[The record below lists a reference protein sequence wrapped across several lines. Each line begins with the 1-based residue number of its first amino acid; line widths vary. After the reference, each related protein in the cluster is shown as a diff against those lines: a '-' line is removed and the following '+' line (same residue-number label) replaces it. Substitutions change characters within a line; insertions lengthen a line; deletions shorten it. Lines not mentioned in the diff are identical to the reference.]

1 MGRVRPFGTGIGA
14 RLVMFGGR
22 VFRLVLAAL
31 TSVSC
36 ARFTL
41 ATGIPIDGFLP
52 QVGITLTRQ
61 YSNELA
67 DFTPKPATTPNG
79 LSMGYGS
86 PHYAVALLDTGA
98 AVSLLTSASDND
110 FNINGPYSGAN
121 TNFSGTEEIT
131 IGGAS
136 GFLQANINDPL
147 GLYAAGLQDR
157 STNSGALVVNHTPS
171 MRGQTNTS
179 MITVPAESDLPNV
192 LGLPFMSQYATR
204 IRNSQPQ
211 IFEVNGKT
219 VRTPGIDFHELGT
232 GGSLGISRKAQ
243 LNLLGSMPST
253 PLYFFNIENLDIDR
267 PWDNPSQPTVVQG
280 GHFMNATVQNNGAS
294 STTSFFFDT
303 GASVTVLSQFKAL
316 EMGFDVTLDT
326 PEFTISIVGSGGVKS
341 NVPGFFVDQ
350 LTIPALGGSVV
361 ATNVPVIVLD
371 VTNVANPGNVV
382 DGIIGTNIFQ
392 GRDIVIDPNPSLG
405 GGGATAGVYIS
416 NPVTSDVNWA
426 DTGASGSW
434 NVGANWSPATTPGVL
449 GIANLRHVNGGNQAT
464 VLSASTQVFEANIS
478 GAAGGSTMTLQINSG
493 AKLTT
498 FSGLNIESRGVV
510 SLVGGTIDSQYV
522 EVLENARLEGN
533 GTIYTG
539 SGEIAGQV
547 ENTKGTVAPGL
558 GSGGAGTLT
567 IAGRYSNGAA
577 AKLAMDLGGTTAGT
591 QYDQLVIDGNAGL
604 GGTLTVALANSFV
617 PTIGNSFTLISTSE
631 GIGGAFTTYNLPTL
645 AAGSWIDASN
655 DDNFVLRVVGA
666 GDFNGDLTVD
676 AADYTIWRDGR
687 ESNFYTAA
695 DYNVWRNNFGQV
707 YSAVV
712 AAGAVPEPASLV
724 LVIGAVVMMARRLRK

>member
-1 MGRVRPFGTGIGA
+1 MSGGRNFWFAFIAVVSGA
-14 RLVMFGGR
+14 RL
-22 VFRLVLAAL
+22 A
-31 TSVSC
+31 
-36 ARFTL
+36 L

-52 QVGITLTRQ
+52 QVGITLTRE
-61 YSNELA
+61 YSDELA
-67 DFTPKPATTPNG
+67 DFAPVPETEPG
-79 LSMGYGS
+79 SLYLGYTS
-86 PHYAVALLDTGA
+86 RHYAVALLDTGA

-121 TNFSGTEEIT
+121 TNFRGTESIT

-136 GFLQANINDPL
+136 GFLEATINDPM

-157 STNSGALVVNHTPS
+157 STSSGALVVNHTPS

-179 MITVPAESDLPNV
+179 LITVPAESDLPNV

-219 VRTPGIDFHELGT
+219 VRTPAIDFHELGT

-243 LNLLGSMPST
+243 LNLLGAAPST
-253 PLYFFNIENLDIDR
+253 PAYFFNIANLDIDR
-267 PWDNPSQPTVVQG
+267 PWNNPSQPTVVQG

-361 ATNVPVIVLD
+361 AANVPVIVLD

-392 GRDIVIDPNPSLG
+392 GRDIIIDPNPSLG

-416 NPVTSDVNWA
+416 NPVTSNVNWSTTA
-426 DTGASGSW
+426 ASGAW
-434 NVGANWSPATTPGVL
+434 TTGANWNPATTPGAL
-449 GIANLRHVNGGNQAT
+449 GIANLRHVSGGNQTA
-464 VLSASTQVFEANIS
+464 VLSATTQVFEANIS
-478 GAAGGSTMTLQINSG
+478 GAAGGSTMTLRIDSG

-510 SLVGGTIDSQYV
+510 SLVGGTIDAQYV
-522 EVLENARLEGN
+522 EVLDSARLEGN
-533 GTIYTG
+533 GTIRTG

-547 ENTKGTVAPGL
+547 ENTKGTVAAGL
-558 GSGGAGTLT
+558 GAGGTGTLT

-577 AKLAMDLGGTTAGT
+577 GTLAIDLAGTTAGT
-591 QYDQLVIDGNAGL
+591 TYDQLAVDGNAGL
-604 GGTLTVALANSFV
+604 GGTLSVSLANGFV
-617 PTIGNSFTLISTSE
+617 PAVGNSFTLIDTTE
-631 GIGGAFTTYNLPTL
+631 GLGGAFTAYNLPSL
-645 AAGSWIDASN
+645 AAGSWFDTST

-666 GDFNGDLTVD
+666 GDFNNDLKVD
-676 AADYTIWRDGR
+676 ASDYTTWRDGR

-707 YSAVV
+707 YSAV
-712 AAGAVPEPASLV
+712 AAVSAVPEPASSV
-724 LVIGAVVMMARRLRK
+724 LVIGAVAMMVKRRK